1 MSTYPQYKPSGI
13 EWLVDIPEHW
23 KVNRLKNITAKS
35 IGGVWG
41 DEPNEDGK
49 DTVVVRVAD
58 FDRDKASIID
68 SEEFTY
74 RAISE
79 HHLLDR
85 KLNKNDILL
94 EKSGGGE
101 KQLVGKAVIFD
112 KDFDAVCANF
122 IQKVEIIE
130 RFDKRFVLHVLTSI
144 YDGRINFPYVNQ
156 TTGIQNL
163 DITAFFNHCIAY
175 PEFKEE
181 QTAIANYLDEKTTKL
196 DQLISNKK
204 AQIDR
209 LKEIRQIE
217 INTAVTKGLDPNVT
231 LKPSGIEW
239 LGDIP
244 EHWKLKRFR
253 YCFNNGKGLSI
264 TKENLKEKGIPC
276 VNYGE
281 IHSKYGFE
289 VDPER
294 HPLLHVDEEYLET
307 NSSSLLNYGDFVFA
321 DTSEDIEGAGNFT
334 HLDSDQNIFAGY
346 HTVISRLKTKAH
358 PRFIAYCIDSL
369 AYRTQIRRKVQG
381 VKVYSITNKILKDT
395 ILWLPEND
403 DQTAIANYLD
413 EKTSKLD
420 KLVNNLENQIEKLK
434 EVRKI
439 EIYNAVTGKIK
450 VV

>member
-1 MSTYPQYKPSGI
+1 MSTYPTYKPSGI
-13 EWLVDIPEHW
+13 EWLGDIPNHW
-23 KVNRLKNITAKS
+23 EVNRLKNITAKS

-49 DTVVVRVAD
+49 DTIVIRVAD

-79 HHLLDR
+79 NHLLDR

-130 RFDKRFVLHVLTSI
+130 RFDKRFILHVFTSI

-163 DITAFFNHCIAY
+163 DITAFFNHCISY
-175 PEFKEE
+175 PKSKEK
-181 QTAIANYLDEKTTKL
+181 QTVIANYLDEKTSKL

-204 AQIDR
+204 AQINR

-231 LKPSGIEW
+231 LKPSGVEW
-239 LGDIP
+239 LGSIP
-244 EHWKLKRFR
+244 EHWEVKRLK
-253 YCFNNGKGLSI
+253 NVSTNVQTGTTPKTAI
-264 TKENLKEKGIPC
+264 LKYYEQ
-276 VNYGE
+276 
-281 IHSKYGFE
+281 
-289 VDPER
+289 
-294 HPLLHVDEEYLET
+294 
-307 NSSSLLNYGDFVFA
+307 
-321 DTSEDIEGAGNFT
+321 EDIKWFTPVDFTKNIRLTDSKNKISQIAIDEGAG
-334 HLDSDQNIFAGY
+334 
-346 HTVISRLKTKAH
+346 RLFPSGSVLLLGIGA
-358 PRFIAYCIDSL
+358 
-369 AYRTQIRRKVQG
+369 
-381 VKVYSITNKILKDT
+381 T
-395 ILWLPEND
+395 I
-403 DQTAIANYLD
+403 
-413 EKTSKLD
+413 
-420 KLVNNLENQIEKLK
+420 
-434 EVRKI
+434 
-439 EIYNAVTGKIK
+439 GKIGLITEDSSSNQQINCITFTTK
-450 VV
+450 NRLSLFAVFL

>member
-1 MSTYPQYKPSGI
+1 MSIYTKHKPSGI
-13 EWLVDIPEHW
+13 EWLGDIPEHW

-41 DEPNEDGK
+41 EEPNEDGE
-49 DTVVVRVAD
+49 DTIVIRVAD

-101 KQLVGKAVIFD
+101 RQLVGKAVIFD

-122 IQKVEIIE
+122 IQKVEIID
-130 RFDKRFVLHVLTSI
+130 RFDKRFVLHILTAI

-163 DITAFFNHCIAY
+163 DITAFFNHCVAY
-175 PEFKEE
+175 PESKEE
-181 QTAIANYLDEKTTKL
+181 QTAIANYLDQKTSKL
-196 DQLISNKK
+196 DRLISNKK
-204 AQIDR
+204 TQIKK

-217 INTAVTKGLDPNVT
+217 INTAVTKGLDPKVKY
-231 LKPSGIEW
+231 KPSGIEW

-244 EHWKLKRFR
+244 VHWEVKRLKNVTKIVNGSTPKSNIEEYWDGEITWVTPGDISKL
-253 YCFNNGKGLSI
+253 NGFISESEKMI
-264 TKENLKEKGIPC
+264 TKEGYLSCGTEM
-276 VNYGE
+276 V
-281 IHSKYGFE
+281 
-289 VDPER
+289 PEG
-294 HPLLHVDEEYLET
+294 
-307 NSSSLLNYGDFVFA
+307 S
-321 DTSEDIEGAGNFT
+321 
-334 HLDSDQNIFAGY
+334 
-346 HTVISRLKTKAH
+346 
-358 PRFIAYCIDSL
+358 
-369 AYRTQIRRKVQG
+369 
-381 VKVYSITNKILKDT
+381 T
-395 ILWLPEND
+395 ILTCRAPIGNAVIAKKDLCTNQGCKSLIPLRVDYRYLYYFVLSSNEEINSLGQGTTFLELSRTNLGNTKLSLPNSIIE
-403 DQTAIANYLD
+403 QKAIANYLD

-420 KLVNNLENQIEKLK
+420 QLVSNLENQIERLQ

-450 VV
+450 VA

>member
-1 MSTYPQYKPSGI
+1 MSTYPTYKNSGI
-13 EWLVDIPEHW
+13 EWLADVPEHW
-23 KVNRLKNITAKS
+23 EVNRLKNITAKS

-49 DTVVVRVAD
+49 DTIVVRVAD

-79 HHLLDR
+79 NHLLDR

-130 RFDKRFVLHVLTSI
+130 RFDKRFILHVFTSI

-163 DITAFFNHCIAY
+163 DITAFFNHCISY
-175 PEFKEE
+175 PK
-181 QTAIANYLDEKTTKL
+181 
-196 DQLISNKK
+196 S
-204 AQIDR
+204 
-209 LKEIRQIE
+209 
-217 INTAVTKGLDPNVT
+217 
-231 LKPSGIEW
+231 
-239 LGDIP
+239 
-244 EHWKLKRFR
+244 
-253 YCFNNGKGLSI
+253 
-264 TKENLKEKGIPC
+264 KEK
-276 VNYGE
+276 
-281 IHSKYGFE
+281 
-289 VDPER
+289 
-294 HPLLHVDEEYLET
+294 
-307 NSSSLLNYGDFVFA
+307 
-321 DTSEDIEGAGNFT
+321 
-334 HLDSDQNIFAGY
+334 
-346 HTVISRLKTKAH
+346 
-358 PRFIAYCIDSL
+358 
-369 AYRTQIRRKVQG
+369 
-381 VKVYSITNKILKDT
+381 
-395 ILWLPEND
+395 
-403 DQTAIANYLD
+403 QTAIANYLD

-420 KLVNNLENQIEKLK
+420 QLISNKKAQIEKLKEIRKIEIFTAVTKGLDPNVKLKPSCIEWLGDIPEHWEVKRIKDHVRVNISSLGSDTDSEMIIKYLDISNVNNTGLTGDIQELQFFEAPSRARRIVQNGDVVMSTVRPYLKAITYLDDISDNMIASTGFAVMTAKSNYNSKFLFYQTVADWFNEKINSKSVGASYPALNSDVLVATNILLPPLTEQTAIANYLDEKTSKLDQLVSNLENQIEQLQ

-450 VV
+450 IA

>member
-1 MSTYPQYKPSGI
+1 MSTYPTYKNSGI
-13 EWLVDIPEHW
+13 AWLGDIPEHW
-23 KVNRLKNITAKS
+23 EVNRLKNITAKS

-49 DTVVVRVAD
+49 DTIVVRVAD

-79 HHLLDR
+79 NHLLDR

-130 RFDKRFVLHVLTSI
+130 RFDKRFILHVFTSI

-163 DITAFFNHCIAY
+163 DITAFFNHCISY
-175 PEFKEE
+175 PKSKEK
-181 QTAIANYLDEKTTKL
+181 QTAIANYLDKKTSKL

-204 AQIDR
+204 DQIDK

-244 EHWKLKRFR
+244 KHWELWKLSSKFKDISSGTTPQAGSDRF
-253 YCFNNGKGLSI
+253 Y
-264 TKENLKEKGIPC
+264 EKG
-276 VNYGE
+276 
-281 IHSKYGFE
+281 KYPWINTGDLNDSF
-289 VDPER
+289 
-294 HPLLHVDEEYLET
+294 LH
-307 NSSSLLNYGDFVFA
+307 A
-321 DTSEDIEGAGNFT
+321 C
-334 HLDSDQNIFAGY
+334 
-346 HTVISRLKTKAH
+346 K
-358 PRFIAYCIDSL
+358 
-369 AYRTQIRRKVQG
+369 RKVTQTALDEHSVLKLHPPG
-381 VKVYSITNKILKDT
+381 VLIMAMYGATIGKLGITSFKACCNQACCVIGQSKSIDT
-395 ILWLPEND
+395 KYLFYWLMGNRIEIVNRAYGGGQPNISQDVIKRLRITCPPPNE
-403 DQTAIANYLD
+403 QTAIANYLD

-420 KLVNNLENQIEKLK
+420 QLVSNLENQIEQLQ

-450 VV
+450 VA

>member
-1 MSTYPQYKPSGI
+1 MSVYPTYKPSGI
-13 EWLVDIPEHW
+13 EWLGDIPNDW

-41 DEPNEDGK
+41 EEPNEDGN
-49 DTVVVRVAD
+49 DTIVIRVAD
-58 FDRDKASIID
+58 FDREKASIFN

-79 HHLLDR
+79 NHLLDR

-122 IQKVEIIE
+122 IQKVEILD

-163 DITAFFNHCIAY
+163 DITAFFNHSIAY
-175 PEFKEE
+175 PISKEE
-181 QTAIANYLDEKTTKL
+181 QNAIANYLDDKTGKL
-196 DQLISNKK
+196 NQLISNKK
-204 AQIDR
+204 AQIEK

-217 INTAVTKGLDPNVT
+217 INTAVTKGLDPNVN
-231 LKPSGIEW
+231 LKPSGVEW

-244 EHWKLKRFR
+244 EHWEVKRLKKLVEKFVDYRGKTPNKTTDGVILVTAR
-253 YCFNNGKGLSI
+253 NIKNGKITFENSMEYMDENDYDSWMVRGMPKKGDLLFTTEAPLGEVALINEEYIGLAQRIIMFKVKKNIS
-264 TKENLKEKGIPC
+264 N
-276 VNYGE
+276 
-281 IHSKYGFE
+281 SKYLMYYFQ
-289 VDPER
+289 
-294 HPLLHVDEEYLET
+294 
-307 NSSSLLNYGDFVFA
+307 SSSGQDEVL
-321 DTSEDIEGAGNFT
+321 
-334 HLDSDQNIFAGY
+334 
-346 HTVISRLKTKAH
+346 RLATGSTALGIK
-358 PRFIAYCIDSL
+358 
-369 AYRTQIRRKVQG
+369 G
-381 VKVYSITNKILKDT
+381 LK
-395 ILWLPEND
+395 LPNVRSVVPSYQE
-403 DQTAIANYLD
+403 QTTIANYLD
-413 EKTSKLD
+413 NKTNKID
-420 KLVNNLENQIEKLK
+420 QLVKNIENQIKQLQ

-450 VV
+450 VA